1 MIIEK
6 FRGTPDNPEESFTVS
21 AQDRGLS
28 LEETTKEA
36 ELILRRKRRDTIV
49 QSAGLAVFLFGMIA
63 AALTIGLSGS
73 ESRPVYLVM
82 LFVSCAGIW
91 LAAYRFRYI
100 AIIVGGLQML
110 VYTVYQLYGAFA
122 NGKSIVPMDYAWL
135 VLPVILIA
143 AMIMFMTNMHKV
155 EKLTEILED
164 KIQSME
170 VIEPVTGL
178 NNLRSMYVDLERQ
191 MAYARR
197 NNLELTLILLELRYY
212 QELKSILSAEQFS
225 DLKRRMARLA
235 EETLRLED
243 RVYAIDDRGSLGIV
257 CIGCG
262 RDGAMIVR
270 DRIVSVLSQKESFEE
285 ILDRALRVDVR
296 AGFYLYDSEEIKNAI
311 EFKQRVENELQYD
324 V

>member
-1 MIIEK
+1 MEIEK
-6 FRGTPDNPEESFTVS
+6 FEGAPEK
-21 AQDRGLS
+21 AG
-28 LEETTKEA
+28 LEETTREA
-36 ELILRRKRRDTIV
+36 ERILRRKRRDTLA

-63 AALTIGLSGS
+63 AALTVGLAESGR
-73 ESRPVYLVM
+73 RPVYLVM
-82 LFVSCAGIW
+82 LFVSCAAIW

-122 NGKSIVPMDYAWL
+122 NGRSIAPADYAWL
-135 VLPVILIA
+135 ALPMILTA
-143 AMIMFMTNMHKV
+143 AMILFMTNMYKV

-178 NNLRSMYVDLERQ
+178 NNLRSMYVNLERQ

-197 NNLELTLILLELRYY
+197 NHLELTLILIELRYY
-212 QELKSILSAEQFS
+212 QELKSILSAEQLAE
-225 DLKRRMARLA
+225 LKRRMARLT
-235 EETLRLED
+235 EEALRLED
-243 RVYAIDDRGSLGIV
+243 NVYAIDDRGSLGIV

-262 RDGAMIVR
+262 RDGATIVR
-270 DRIVSVLSQKESFEE
+270 DRVVAALSRKESFEE
-285 ILDRALRVDVR
+285 ILDQALRVDVR
-296 AGFYLYDSEEIKNAI
+296 TGFYLYDSEEIRNAI
-311 EFKQRVENELQYD
+311 EFKQKAENELQYD

>member
-1 MIIEK
+1 MAIQK
-6 FRGTPDNPEESFTVS
+6 FRRAPENPDENAMPS
-21 AQDRGLS
+21 ARDREFS
-28 LEETTKEA
+28 LEDTTREA
-36 ELILRRKRRDTIV
+36 EMILRRKRRDTIV
-49 QSAGLAVFLFGMIA
+49 QSVGLAVFLFGMIA
-63 AALTIGLSGS
+63 AALTIGLSEG
-73 ESRPVYLVM
+73 EGRPIYLVM
-82 LFVSCAGIW
+82 FFVSCAGIW

-100 AIIVGGLQML
+100 AVIVGGLQML

-122 NGKSIVPMDYAWL
+122 NGKSIVPLDYAWL
-135 VLPVILIA
+135 ALPLILVA
-143 AMIMFMTNMHKV
+143 SMIMFMTNMHKV
-155 EKLTEILED
+155 EKLTDILED

-178 NNLRSMYVDLERQ
+178 NNLRSMYIDLERQ

-197 NNLELTLILLELRYY
+197 NNLDLTLILFELRYY
-212 QELKSILSAEQFS
+212 QELKSILSAEQLA
-225 DLKRRMARLA
+225 DLKRRMARLV
-235 EETLRLED
+235 EESLRLED

-262 RDGAMIVR
+262 RDGAMVVKNR
-270 DRIVSVLSQKESFEE
+270 TLSVLSQKESFEE

-311 EFKQRVENELQYD
+311 EFKQKAENELQYD

>member
-1 MIIEK
+1 M
-6 FRGTPDNPEESFTVS
+6 
-21 AQDRGLS
+21 

-36 ELILRRKRRDTIV
+36 ERILRRKRRDTMT
-49 QSAGLAVFLFGMIA
+49 QSVGLAMFLFGMIA
-63 AALTIGLSGS
+63 AALTIGLSKG
-73 ESRPVYLVM
+73 EDRPVYLVM

-100 AIIVGGLQML
+100 AIIIGGLQML
-110 VYTVYQLYGAFA
+110 VYTVYQLYEAFA

-143 AMIMFMTNMHKV
+143 AMILFMTNMYKV
-155 EKLTEILED
+155 EKLSEILED
-164 KIQSME
+164 KLQSME

-197 NNLELTLILLELRYY
+197 NKLELTLILFELRYY
-212 QELKSILSAEQFS
+212 QELKSILTAAQLS
-225 DLKRRMARLA
+225 DLKRRMARLV
-235 EETLRLED
+235 EESLRLED

-262 RDGAMIVR
+262 RDGARIVR
-270 DRIVSVLSQKESFEE
+270 DRAIAVLSEKESFEE

-296 AGFYLYDSEEIKNAI
+296 AGFYVYDSEEIGNAI
-311 EFKQRVENELQYD
+311 EFKQKAENELQYD

>member
-1 MIIEK
+1 MATEIYA
-6 FRGTPDNPEESFTVS
+6 G
-21 AQDRGLS
+21 
-28 LEETTKEA
+28 A
-36 ELILRRKRRDTIV
+36 ELEQAARDAEQTLRRKRMDTLA
-49 QSAGLAVFLFGMIA
+49 QSAGLAAFLFGLLA
-63 AALTIGLSGS
+63 AALTIGLAKG
-73 ESRPVYLVM
+73 ESRSIYLVM
-82 LFVSCAGIW
+82 FFVSCAGIW

-110 VYTVYQLYGAFA
+110 VYTVYQLYEAFA
-122 NGKSIVPMDYAWL
+122 NGKSIVPLDYAWL
-135 VLPVILIA
+135 ALPMILVA

-178 NNLRSMYVDLERQ
+178 NNLRSMYIDLERQ

-197 NNLELTLILLELRYY
+197 NNLDLTLILFELRYY
-212 QELKSILSAEQFS
+212 QELKSILSGQQFA
-225 DLKRRMARLA
+225 DLKRRMARLV
-235 EETLRLED
+235 EESLRLED

-262 RDGAMIVR
+262 RDGAVIVR
-270 DRIVSVLSQKESFEE
+270 DRTISVLSQKESFEE

-296 AGFYLYDSEEIKNAI
+296 TGFYLYDSEEIKNAI
-311 EFKQRVENELQYD
+311 EFKQKAENELQYD

>member
-1 MIIEK
+1 MTTEN
-6 FRGTPDNPEESFTVS
+6 FTGTE
-21 AQDRGLS
+21 
-28 LEETTKEA
+28 LEQTARDA
-36 ELILRRKRRDTIV
+36 ERILRRKRWDTAA
-49 QSAGLAVFLFGMIA
+49 QSAGLAVFLFGIIA
-63 AALTIGLSGS
+63 AALTIGLTDG
-73 ESRPVYLVM
+73 ENRPVYLVM

-100 AIIVGGLQML
+100 AVIVGGLQML
-110 VYTVYQLYGAFA
+110 IFTAYQLYGAFA
-122 NGKSIVPMDYAWL
+122 RGRSIALTDYAWL
-135 VLPVILIA
+135 ALPMILIA
-143 AMIMFMTNMHKV
+143 AMILFMTNMHKV

-197 NNLELTLILLELRYY
+197 NGLELTLILIELRYY
-212 QELKSILSAEQFS
+212 QELKSILSGEQLA

-243 RVYAIDDRGSLGIV
+243 RVYAIDDRGSLGVV
-257 CIGCG
+257 CVGCG
-262 RDGAMIVR
+262 RDGATIVR
-270 DRIVSVLSQKESFEE
+270 DRIISVLSQKESFEE

-296 AGFYLYDSEEIKNAI
+296 TGFYLYDSEEIKNAI
-311 EFKQRVENELQYD
+311 EFKQRAENELQYD

>member
-1 MIIEK
+1 MVIQK
-6 FRGTPDNPEESFTVS
+6 FRGAPANPDENSVAS
-21 AQDRGLS
+21 AQDRGLM
-28 LEETTKEA
+28 LEETAREA

-49 QSAGLAVFLFGMIA
+49 QSVGLAVFLFGMIA
-63 AALTIGLSGS
+63 AALTIGLS
-73 ESRPVYLVM
+73 ESGRRPVYLVM

-100 AIIVGGLQML
+100 AIIIGGLQML

-122 NGKSIVPMDYAWL
+122 NGKSILPMDYAWL
-135 VLPVILIA
+135 ALPVILVA

-197 NNLELTLILLELRYY
+197 NHLELTLILLELRYY
-212 QELKSILSAEQFS
+212 QELKSILSAEQFA

-235 EETLRLED
+235 EEALRLED
-243 RVYAIDDRGSLGIV
+243 RVYAIDSRGSLGVV
-257 CIGCG
+257 CTGCG

-270 DRIVSVLSQKESFEE
+270 DRVISVLSQKESFEE
-285 ILDRALRVDVR
+285 ILDRALRVDIR
-296 AGFYLYDSEEIKNAI
+296 AGFCLYDSEEIKNAI
-311 EFKQRVENELQYD
+311 EFKQRAENELQYD